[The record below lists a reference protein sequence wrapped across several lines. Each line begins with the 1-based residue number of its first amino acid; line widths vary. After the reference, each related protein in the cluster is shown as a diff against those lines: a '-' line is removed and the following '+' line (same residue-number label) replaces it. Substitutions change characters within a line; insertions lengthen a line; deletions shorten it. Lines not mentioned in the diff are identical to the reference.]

1 MKTAI
6 IKEIFGDNCFS
17 SAVFYKYKDSLRFEI
32 SQRDSRLNQ
41 FATAYENAKTILH
54 FIFEKD
60 TEVYCS
66 LSLSGD
72 SLLPTRSQIKEL
84 QHGGFTIP
92 SQRLIDYDIDGDE
105 KIARIIFQT
114 SKEEC
119 TKLLWMKIAH
129 ELGISPST
137 WLDLHIF
144 SIENK
149 ILAHPYDERGID
161 VIGEKSTLKTAF
173 NKLHHLLINYDIE
186 KMESSF
192 K

>member
-1 MKTAI
+1 MKTSR

-54 FIFEKD
+54 SIFEKD
-60 TEVYCS
+60 NEVYCS
-66 LSLSGD
+66 LSLSGEN
-72 SLLPTRSQIKEL
+72 LLPARSQIKEL

-92 SQRLIDYDIDGDE
+92 SQRFIDYDIDEDE